1 MAHILEQT
9 PSSSTGAANLFAAAA
24 AMEDSNGDQADYSS
38 INRLADH
45 LPSSNSLLILDLFSE
60 QQP

>member
-38 INRLADH
+38 INRLVDH
-45 LPSSNSLLILDLFSE
+45 PFSSYYKLILDLFSE
-60 QQP
+60 LQP